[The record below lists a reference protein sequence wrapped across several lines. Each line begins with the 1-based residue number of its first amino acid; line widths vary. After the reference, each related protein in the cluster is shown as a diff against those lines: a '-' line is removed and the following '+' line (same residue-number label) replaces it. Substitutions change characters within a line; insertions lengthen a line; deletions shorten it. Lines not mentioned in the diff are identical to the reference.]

1 MILKTKSQHL
11 NPQLHQVNLHHLFD
25 FLIKFSRPFNF
36 FSLQCVSDNNLTT
49 EATIVPSYVC
59 KSKEQ
64 YTFMYLR
71 DHPSINDVAS
81 NVFLTLIVP
90 LMPIFTKYSY
100 IVSLIF
106 RGPPSLPLRGN
117 LLYAW
122 WVTDLVFLTTDHF
135 SWSRRRGNLDFRWL
149 MWWCKQQ
156 SILWVWWWWLLRI

>member
-1 MILKTKSQHL
+1 MHQNWEILDMILKTKSQHL

-25 FLIKFSRPFNF
+25 FLIKFSRPFNV

-81 NVFLTLIVP
+81 ICVFYPTMSLCCQFSL
-90 LMPIFTKYSY
+90 
-100 IVSLIF
+100 SLIF
-106 RGPPSLPLRGN
+106 RGPLSPSGPTSFMHGE
-117 LLYAW
+117 
-122 WVTDLVFLTTDHF
+122 
-135 SWSRRRGNLDFRWL
+135 
-149 MWWCKQQ
+149 
-156 SILWVWWWWLLRI
+156 